1 MNIRRFLSIDRIAG
15 HPRPS
20 NRTTPS
26 RNRHINSLPTELL
39 IPIFQY
45 YCGFEGSPVS
55 LSLVCRLWHAIVTAN
70 PALWAAIL
78 FVRYTKD
85 DVLYGNNDRP
95 IWCKDW
101 SDLEHALTRA
111 GTATISLGFALGRNL
126 YPNNEEERVLRLFG
140 RCRDLG
146 IRLEKADEYTFASSI
161 IMPHLEYLELDIH
174 GNARIELL
182 LDSIE
187 ISSPLLS
194 SLSIFGSFP
203 ANLAQ
208 REPLLRRVVQLHLLS
223 PPDDSIS
230 FFRGLQNLEEL
241 R

>member
-111 GTATISLGFALGRNL
+111 GTAMLSLGFYLGRNL
-126 YPNNEEERVLRLFG
+126 YSNDEEERVLRLFG

-146 IRLEKADEYTFASSI
+146 ITLESVNEYTFSSSI
-161 IMPHLEYLELDIH
+161 IMPHLECLVLDIDKT
-174 GNARIELL
+174 ARIESL

-187 ISSPLLS
+187 SGSPLLS
-194 SLSIFGSFP
+194 TLCILGSFP

-208 REPLLRRVVQLHLLS
+208 REPLLRRLVLLYLLC
-223 PPDDSIS
+223 PPDDSVS
-230 FFRGLQNLEEL
+230 FFRGLQNLEVL
-241 R
+241 G